1 MEMRGQKMSEV
12 RGGMGEGGGGG
23 RGITRPRSG
32 QGNRLCYTVPEAA
45 ELLGFS
51 RNFGYELART
61 KKIPIVRFGKRML
74 VPKAAFHKMLGVS
87 QENEA
92 GK

>member
-1 MEMRGQKMSEV
+1 
-12 RGGMGEGGGGG
+12 MGRIKEGSVAGGGGG
-23 RGITRPRSG
+23 RGIVPARRAYD
-32 QGNRLCYTVPEAA
+32 NKLCYTVPEAA

-61 KKIPIVRFGKRML
+61 KQIPIVRFGKRML
-74 VPKAAFHKMLGVS
+74 VPKAAFHKMLGES
-87 QENEA
+87 PENEA

>member
-1 MEMRGQKMSEV
+1 MREAS
-12 RGGMGEGGGGG
+12 GGGCG
-23 RGITRPRSG
+23 RGIARPV
-32 QGNRLCYTVPEAA
+32 QENRLCYTVPEAA

-61 KKIPIVRFGKRML
+61 GQIPIVRFGKRML
-74 VPKAAFHKMLGVS
+74 VPKSAFNKMLGVLPG
-87 QENEA
+87 NEA

>member
-1 MEMRGQKMSEV
+1 MDGMRGE
-12 RGGMGEGGGGG
+12 RGEAGGGGH
-23 RGITRPRSG
+23 
-32 QGNRLCYTVPEAA
+32 GNENKLCYTVPEAA

-61 KKIPIVRFGKRML
+61 GQIPILRFGKRML
-74 VPKAAFHKMLGVS
+74 VPKAAFDKMLGVS

>member
-1 MEMRGQKMSEV
+1 M
-12 RGGMGEGGGGG
+12 MGRVKRVCVAGEECG
-23 RGITRPRSG
+23 RGIVRAR
-32 QGNRLCYTVPEAA
+32 RAKDDKLCYTVPEAA

-61 KKIPIVRFGKRML
+61 KQIPIIRFGKRML
-74 VPKAAFHKMLGVS
+74 VPKVAFHKMLGVS
-87 QENEA
+87 PENEA